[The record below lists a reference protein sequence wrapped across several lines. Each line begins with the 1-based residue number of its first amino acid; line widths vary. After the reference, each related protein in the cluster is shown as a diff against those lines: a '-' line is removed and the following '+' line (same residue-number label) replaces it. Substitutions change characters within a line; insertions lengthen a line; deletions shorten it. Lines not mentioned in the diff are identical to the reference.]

1 MAQREERL
9 QRDRERRCERRAAE
23 TPSEREERLQ
33 RDRER
38 SHAKRAA
45 ESTEEREA
53 RLRRERDRRAAET
66 PEQREV
72 HECQSVEPSADDVAV
87 RDRHGRTLRT
97 RILQCTSLRW
107 VETHNSDALLSIAHS
122 SVKITHA

>member
-9 QRDRERRCERRAAE
+9 QRDRERRRERRAAE

-72 HECQSVEPSADDVAV
+72 HECQSVEPQM
-87 RDRHGRTLRT
+87 HT
-97 RILQCTSLRW
+97 RITHYSYSVLPCVTSLRLAPTISL
-107 VETHNSDALLSIAHS
+107 VCT
-122 SVKITHA
+122 